1 MCGIYGSTKIYN
13 DEVIRS
19 KLDVMEFR
27 GPDNS
32 EFELINNKVILGH
45 NRLSIIDLNK
55 DLTNLK
61 I

>member
-32 EFELINNKVILGH
+32 EFELINNNFFLCH
-45 NRLSIIDLNK
+45 N
-55 DLTNLK
+55 
-61 I
+61 